1 MAETLPQ
8 PCILAGAILA
18 GIICLS
24 FLVCL
29 HFFRL
34 TIFSIAL
41 WAVLVSL
48 ALGWGALSPS
58 WDKPFGYTFEDV
70 NVVSP
75 QDDDDGMSFL
85 GL

>member
-1 MAETLPQ
+1 MSEALPQ
-8 PCILAGAILA
+8 PCILAGVILA

-29 HFFRL
+29 HFFSL

-58 WDKPFGYTFEDV
+58 WNKPFGYMFEEV
-70 NVVSP
+70 NVVPS

>member
-1 MAETLPQ
+1 MLEGLPQ

-18 GIICLS
+18 GIICLI

-58 WDKPFGYTFEDV
+58 WDKPFGYTFEEV
-70 NVVSP
+70 NAVQQ
-75 QDDDDGMSFL
+75 QDDDDGISFL